1 MDLTNLKMRR
11 DLGRHASRGTKSIKA
26 ARRDPAEERGG
37 GGWGLGGAAA
47 DAALLF
53 LEKKNVC
60 RGFFFLS
67 LSRDM

>member
-37 GGWGLGGAAA
+37 GGWGVGGAAA

-53 LEKKNVC
+53 FRKEKC
-60 RGFFFLS
+60 LPCFFFLS

>member
-26 ARRDPAEERGG
+26 ARRDPVEERGG
-37 GGWGLGGAAA
+37 GGAAA

-60 RGFFFLS
+60 RVFVFFYLS
-67 LSRDM
+67 AEICKI